1 MQFQAAESLTAGG
14 EAGGAAASGAGMG
27 MGFAMAQQMAAAFSP
42 NGSAS
47 PAAAAAPPPLP
58 SEPSYFIA
66 VNGTQTGPFQGHAL
80 HDEIAA
86 GRLHSDALVWAAG
99 MAAWTKASDVPA
111 IARLFDVAPP
121 PVPGAPPPL

>member
-1 MQFQAAESLTAGG
+1 MEELSTIDY
-14 EAGGAAASGAGMG
+14 
-27 MGFAMAQQMAAAFSP
+27 
-42 NGSAS
+42 AS
-47 PAAAAAPPPLP
+47 PRFEERMARVYASVSATIDSMVAARIAAAAAPPPLP
-58 SEPSYFIA
+58 SEPSYYIA
-66 VNGTQTGPFQGHAL
+66 VNGGQTGPFQGHAL

-121 PVPGAPPPL
+121 PVPGSPPPL